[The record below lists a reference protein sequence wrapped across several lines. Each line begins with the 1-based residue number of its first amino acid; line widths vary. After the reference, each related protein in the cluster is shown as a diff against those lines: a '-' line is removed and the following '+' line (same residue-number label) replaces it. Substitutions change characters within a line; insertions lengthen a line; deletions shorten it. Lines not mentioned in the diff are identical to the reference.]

1 MNDFDSYDSE
11 RKKGLDQV
19 HSQGFMLDRQQT
31 LSQKNLNMQK
41 SKNQNLIQQKSVD
54 IMQMSEL
61 KKNKSRNN
69 IQSNEPYSEFYI

>member
-1 MNDFDSYDSE
+1 
-11 RKKGLDQV
+11 
-19 HSQGFMLDRQQT
+19 
-31 LSQKNLNMQK
+31 MQK

-69 IQSNEPYSEFYI
+69 IQSNEPYSEF